1 MGRSHWRWRSLF
13 ALSLRAVLQRKTQAR
28 TGQHASG
35 TLGKAE
41 AAKQAKEEAT
51 PKRTADVAAKHKAD
65 ANLDLLGDLS
75 YETMIQ
81 FPATCV
87 PSKPCFD
94 VPTSLVDLMKAAVP
108 QMPHV
113 IKESV
118 KKSRDCLMRYESAD
132 VLSPEQAL

>member
-1 MGRSHWRWRSLF
+1 LRWRSLF
-13 ALSLRAVLQRKTQAR
+13 ALSLRAIQRKTQAR

-41 AAKQAKEEAT
+41 AAKKAKEEAT
-51 PKRTADVAAKHKAD
+51 PKHTADVAAKHKPRPIWI
-65 ANLDLLGDLS
+65 S
-75 YETMIQ
+75 S
-81 FPATCV
+81 AT
-87 PSKPCFD
+87 SATRRWSSFLRHASHQSRAFD
-94 VPTSLVDLMKAAVP
+94 VPTSLVDLMKATVP